1 MAGFRAGAF
10 KAAKKFPKVWK
21 ASSLPASCRF
31 WCRKEWM
38 AARSYPPISVSEPV
52 RAEGGI
58 DGAGGGWVVTES
70 GTATIGDSV
79 VGPRKSPS
87 VTGRV

>member
-1 MAGFRAGAF
+1 
-10 KAAKKFPKVWK
+10 
-21 ASSLPASCRF
+21 
-31 WCRKEWM
+31 M
-38 AARSYPPISVSEPV
+38 AARSYPPMAVFEPAW
-52 RAEGGI
+52 AEGGV

-79 VGPRKSPS
+79 VEPRESLS